1 MSQNNNKSYK
11 RINRPEYYKEEIIA
25 NGRNLERAFES
36 EKLFDELIMLIGT
49 DVNSRVRGH
58 ARRGDG

>member
-36 EKLFDELIMLIGT
+36 EKLFDELN
-49 DVNSRVRGH
+49 VNSRVRGH
-58 ARRGDG
+58 ARRGDGKMRGAA

>member
-36 EKLFDELIMLIGT
+36 EKLFDELNLSHLKMGLPG
-49 DVNSRVRGH
+49 V
-58 ARRGDG
+58 